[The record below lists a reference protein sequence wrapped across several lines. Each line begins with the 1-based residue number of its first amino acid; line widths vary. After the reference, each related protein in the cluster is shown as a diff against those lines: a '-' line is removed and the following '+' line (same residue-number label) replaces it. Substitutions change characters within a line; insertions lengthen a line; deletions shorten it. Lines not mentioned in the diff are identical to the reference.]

1 MSVEASTYDSVLDRV
16 NLHARRWL
24 ASVGNRRVGPV
35 VSADEIAEKLGGPL
49 PAQGAPPEEVIDQL
63 AAVAEPGLMAIESGR
78 FYGWV
83 MGGVLPAA
91 LGADWLV
98 SAWDQNTG
106 LRYATPAT
114 AAAEEVAAY
123 WLLDLLGLP
132 ATADVGFVTGG
143 MMANFTCLAA
153 ARTAVL
159 ARGGWDL
166 NRLGLTGAP
175 RVRVLCGSERHETVD
190 IALRYLGLGTPELV
204 DADAQGRLLPRA
216 LEARLAGI
224 EDGSPLIVCLQAGN
238 VHSGAFDPI
247 EQATA
252 LAHGRGAW
260 VHVDGAFGLWAAA
273 APRLRR
279 LLSGLDEVDSC
290 STDAHKTLNV
300 PYDSGIAIVM
310 DPVPLRTIMGVHG
323 SYLITEEHG
332 RGDPMAKVPEYSR
345 RARGV
350 PVWAALRSLGRNG
363 VASLVERMVENARVI
378 SERLGEIDGV
388 SVLNDV
394 VYTQVCLAFGDDET
408 TRAVTERLIADG
420 TVWMSGSRWRGR
432 DVLRISM
439 SNWSTNADDIERSV
453 TAVRDA
459 VAAVRR

>member
-1 MSVEASTYDSVLDRV
+1 MGAAASAYDGALDRASA
-16 NLHARRWL
+16 HARRWL
-24 ASVGNRRVGPV
+24 ASIGTRRVGPV
-35 VSADEIAEKLGGPL
+35 ASADEISAQLGGPL
-49 PAQGAPPEEVIDQL
+49 PAHATSPEEVIDRL
-63 AAVAEPGLMAIESGR
+63 ATVGEPGLMAIGSGR

-114 AAAEEVAAY
+114 AAAEEVAAS

-143 MMANFTCLAA
+143 MMANFSCLAA

-159 ARGGWDL
+159 TRVGWDL
-166 NRLGLTGAP
+166 NRLGLTAAP
-175 RVRVLCGSERHETVD
+175 RVRVLCGAERHETID
-190 IALRYLGLGTPELV
+190 IALRYLGLGAPELV
-204 DADAQGRLLPRA
+204 EVDAQGRLQPQA

-224 EDGSPLIVCLQAGN
+224 EEGSPVIVCLQAGN

-247 EQATA
+247 EKATG
-252 LAHGRGAW
+252 LAHARGAW

-273 APRLRR
+273 APPLRR
-279 LLSGLDEVDSC
+279 LVAGLAEVNSC

-300 PYDSGIAIVM
+300 PFDSGIAIVM
-310 DPVPLRTIMGVHG
+310 DPVPLRTIMGAHG
-323 SYLITEEHG
+323 SYLITDQHG
-332 RGDPMAKVPEYSR
+332 RGDPIAKVPEYSR

-350 PVWAALRSLGRNG
+350 PVWAALMSLGRNG
-363 VASLVERMVENARVI
+363 VAGLVERMVENARAI
-378 SERLGEIDGV
+378 AGRLAEIDGV
-388 SVLNDV
+388 TVLNDV
-394 VYTQVCLAFGDDET
+394 VYTQVCLAIGDEET
-408 TRAVTERLIADG
+408 TRAATAKLIAGG
-420 TVWMSGSRWRGR
+420 TVWMSGSHWQGR
-432 DVLRISM
+432 EVLRISM
-439 SNWSTNADDIERSV
+439 SNWSTDADDIERSV